1 MPRID
6 PISEAGDSAEIQQ
19 VFDQLV
25 TTRGQ
30 IPTMYGILAHQ
41 PEILVAHRAYFHA
54 ALDSGTLDRA
64 FKEKIALRTAVACGS
79 SYSSA
84 SHRRYALEHGVAAGV
99 LDKIEVGDYANLSDS
114 DRAALLFADEALSP
128 SPVSEA
134 CFANLAAHFDAPQ
147 IVEISALI
155 GVMILAST
163 LGKIFELEPHDG
175 VAGR

>member
-6 PISEAGDSAEIQQ
+6 PITEAGDSGEVQQ

-25 TTRGQ
+25 TTRGL
-30 IPTMYGILAHQ
+30 IPTMYGILAHH

-54 ALDSGTLDRA
+54 ALDSGTLDRS

-99 LDKIEVGDYANLSDS
+99 LDKIEVGDYATLGDRE
-114 DRAALLFADEALSP
+114 RAALVFADEAVSS

-134 CFANLAAHFDAPQ
+134 SFANLATHFDAAQ

-163 LGKIFELEPHDG
+163 LGKIFDLEPDDG